1 MLQSHIDIINLS
13 YYYNKKQPRDAI
25 VYILHPFFFFFVAI
39 ILVVLCLF
47 SCSDKVVEA
56 QFQFGKEL

>member
-1 MLQSHIDIINLS
+1 MLQSHIDVINLS

-25 VYILHPFFFFFVAI
+25 VYILHPFFFVAI
-39 ILVVLCLF
+39 IFVVLCLF
-47 SCSDKVVEA
+47 SCSNKAVEA